1 MKAPASLR
9 SLDPPNT
16 GRGGPGR
23 ATPGGEATAAS
34 KTRTFFL
41 RWVIHTIGVLT
52 ASQIVPGIECPTWS
66 GLITAALVLGLLN
79 AFLRPLLMLVS
90 LPLVLLTFGL
100 FLWIINAG
108 LLYLVG
114 SLVKPFHVDS
124 FWSALGGSA
133 VISVISGFLQL
144 ALGIRSTRIRVQRT
158 RHRPPPPRDSGG
170 GPVIDV

>member
-1 MKAPASLR
+1 MKAQAPLN
-9 SLDPPNT
+9 SLDSEF
-16 GRGGPGR
+16 GRGGGPGR
-23 ATPGGEATAAS
+23 PPRTEPVSAAS
-34 KTRTFFL
+34 KTKTFFL
-41 RWVIHTIGVLT
+41 RWVIHTIGVLA
-52 ASQIVPGIECPTWS
+52 ASQIVPGIECATWS

-79 AFLRPLLMLVS
+79 AFLRPLLMVVS

-114 SLVKPFHVDS
+114 SLVKAFHVDS

-144 ALGIRSTRIRVQRT
+144 ALGIRSSRIRVERT
-158 RHRPPPPRDSGG
+158 RHRPPPRDPSGG

>member
-1 MKAPASLR
+1 MKAKGPLN
-9 SLDPPNT
+9 SLDP
-16 GRGGPGR
+16 RFGGGGSSAR
-23 ATPGGEATAAS
+23 ATPGGPALATS
-34 KTRTFFL
+34 KTKTFLL
-41 RWVIHTIGVLT
+41 RWAIHTLGVLA
-52 ASQIVPGIECPTWS
+52 ASQIVPGIECATWS

-79 AFLRPLLMLVS
+79 AFLRPLLMVVS

-114 SLVKPFHVDS
+114 SLVKSFHVDS

-144 ALGIRSTRIRVQRT
+144 ALGIRSTRIRVGRT
-158 RHRPPPPRDSGG
+158 RHRPPPRDSGG